1 MVRNFKGVVKVAD
14 VQAEFDALLNR
25 INTAIDL
32 YNSSLNVED
41 VDYNNGGSD
50 LAALGYTLSVG
61 GLKKVL
67 AAFDGALLGGQVLRV
82 SNGNYIVS
90 EGLYIKDGLVTR
102 LPSKAVAG
110 SGNILYYNTSS
121 NNYSFSTTSSQ
132 TGYYQDIVTTTTT
145 PNISGSNSASL
156 GTLGDTGAV
165 YYNGNNFVA
174 YAPYMSFPSNSANWF
189 LPSQTNGMSYTLT
202 WNFLNPTELQSIT
215 LTYGGFSGGK
225 ITITDLN
232 NRTLL
237 TNTVSGTGTGARKNY
252 TGTFSTGTTKY
263 NGIKIKVECTAGSS
277 ILLDSLFGRL
287 FLGNIKLTGKTT
299 TRVFVPASAGDPE
312 DFIPI
317 AMINSNRISRLCNT
331 QKAINEDIPGYTLKI
346 ESNGN
351 NYGMNVNQ
359 TLSNSTKG
367 QFYSGSAGRN
377 CRINLFGTQVAYHQW
392 HGDATDSYWEP
403 FSYMFIPKGISNPYT
418 GLAGETRFAG
428 QRVWN
433 YILTRPE
440 R

>member
-1 MVRNFKGVVKVAD
+1 MVRNFKGVVKVSD
-14 VQAEFDALLNR
+14 VQAEFDALLNK

-41 VDYNNGGSD
+41 VDYNNGGAD

-82 SNGNYIVS
+82 SDGNYIVS
-90 EGLYIKDGLVTR
+90 EGLYIKDSSVTR

-110 SGNILYYNTSS
+110 VGNILYYNTSS
-121 NNYSFSTTSSQ
+121 DNYSFSTTSSQ
-132 TGYYQDIVTTTTT
+132 TGYYQDIITTITT
-145 PNISGSNSASL
+145 PNISGSDSAAL
-156 GTLGDTGAV
+156 GTLSDSGAV
-165 YYNGNNFVA
+165 YYNGSNFVS
-174 YAPYMSFPSNSANWF
+174 YAPYMSFPSNTANWL
-189 LPSQTNGMSYTLT
+189 LPSQTNGMTYSLT
-202 WNFLNPTELQSIT
+202 WNFLNPTELQSIE
-215 LTYGGFSGGK
+215 LSYGGFSGGRLV
-225 ITITDLN
+225 ITDLN
-232 NRTLL
+232 GNVLL
-237 TNTVSGTGTGARKNY
+237 TDTVGGTGTNARRNY
-252 TGTFSTGTTKY
+252 SGVFSTGETKY
-263 NGIKIKVECTAGSS
+263 NGIRITVECTAGSS
-277 ILLDSLFGRL
+277 ILVNSIFGRL
-287 FLGNIKLTGKTT
+287 LLGNIRLTGKTT
-299 TRVFVPASAGDPE
+299 TRVFIPTSAGNPE

-317 AMINSNRISRLCNT
+317 TMINSNRISRLCNT
-331 QKAINEDIPGYTLKI
+331 QKAINEDIPGYNLKL

-351 NYGMNVNQ
+351 NYGFNANQ
-359 TLSNSTKG
+359 GLSNSTKG

-377 CRINLFGTQVAYHQW
+377 CRINLFDVQVAYHQW

-403 FSYMFIPKGISNPYT
+403 FSYMFIPKGIPNPYNS
-418 GLAGETRFAG
+418 LAGETQFAG

>member
-1 MVRNFKGVVKVAD
+1 MVRNFRGVVKVTD
-14 VQAEFDALLNR
+14 VQTEFDALLDR

-32 YNSSLNVED
+32 YNSSLDIED
-41 VDYNNGGSD
+41 VDYNNGGAD

-82 SNGNYIVS
+82 SDGNYIVS
-90 EGLYIKDGLVTR
+90 EGIYIKDGSVTR

-110 SGNILYYNTSS
+110 NGNILYYNTSS
-121 NNYSFSTTSSQ
+121 ENYSFSTTSSQ
-132 TGYYQDIVTTTTT
+132 TGYYQDIITTITT
-145 PNISGSNSASL
+145 PDINGSDSSAL
-156 GTLGDTGAV
+156 GTLSSSVRATYDGRNDF
-165 YYNGNNFVA
+165 Y
-174 YAPYMSFPSNSANWF
+174 PYMAFPSNSVRRF
-189 LPSQTNGMSYTLT
+189 TDVSTNGTEYTLI
-202 WNFLNPTELQSIT
+202 WNFLNPTELQNISFR
-215 LTYGGFSGGK
+215 YGIFGGGNVQVLDLDNNVLLSDNVSGAGTNATKDFSGAF
-225 ITITDLN
+225 T
-232 NRTLL
+232 
-237 TNTVSGTGTGARKNY
+237 TGE
-252 TGTFSTGTTKY
+252 TKY
-263 NGIKIKVECTAGSS
+263 NGIKIRLYGFNTAYMMDAVINFSK
-277 ILLDSLFGRL
+277 FT
-287 FLGNIKLTGKTT
+287 LGNIRLTGKTT

-312 DFIPI
+312 NFIPI

-351 NYGMNVNQ
+351 NYGVNVNQ
-359 TLSNSTKG
+359 TLNNSTKG

-377 CRINLFGTQVAYHQW
+377 CRINLLGTQVAYHQW

-403 FSYMFIPKGISNPYT
+403 FSYMFIPKGIPNPYT
-418 GLAGETRFAG
+418 GLAGETVFAG